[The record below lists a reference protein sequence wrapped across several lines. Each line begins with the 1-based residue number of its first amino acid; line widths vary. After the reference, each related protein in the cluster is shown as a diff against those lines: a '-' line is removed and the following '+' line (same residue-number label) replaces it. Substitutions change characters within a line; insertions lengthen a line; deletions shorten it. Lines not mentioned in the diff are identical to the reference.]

1 MEDKRNL
8 TMGLQFSVA
17 DAIDDLT
24 NILGYIQKIKG
35 GFQDAE
41 EEGDSFGSSLEKT
54 TGDARKGLEGIGT
67 EARNTAE
74 MFGSV
79 SHSGD
84 EIKESILG
92 ARSAF
97 NRMGVSAKENAA
109 DAGAGLD
116 QASSA
121 AGGVIRSLREISKVG
136 NEAAAGYEQI
146 GSQAKTA
153 GILAEKGA
161 KGSEEALTIADQEA
175 KSLQESYKEIGDQ
188 AKTAGI
194 RSEDGIGKAG
204 TALNSVSNQAE
215 KFADSIQTAGIRAE
229 AAGEQAGKSAE
240 DASNKLDQAKSA
252 ADRLKVSYRETGDAA
267 SSEMD
272 KASQATEAATD
283 SLEKVIPSG
292 EKVKK
297 AYREIGAAAESFG
310 SAVVLS
316 SREAM
321 RETNS
326 FGSTLKAG
334 IEGAYGYAGKQADQ
348 FAKKARTGFQ
358 TIQTAIRHPVKTI
371 KSEFVK
377 ALEDAGKKLD
387 DVGDSADDAGD
398 KARKAFQKAG
408 TEIDDVGR
416 KADRS
421 ENDLKDM
428 GDSGE
433 SAGGRIKAAVGSAVT
448 SFFAISAAIELFKA
462 GIEVVKSFGAAI
474 LEAGT
479 SAEKTGAQFDALF
492 SGDSGV
498 KEWADNFSS
507 AVHRSNTEVKS
518 FLASNKTMYQEL
530 GITGQAANDLSK
542 ITTSLAYD
550 IGSAFKMEDAE
561 ALSLIQDYLKG
572 NTEAFTAYGIQINEA
587 ALKQSAMAM
596 GLGSNIEALDE
607 ASAAQVRMNAL
618 LENTTEL
625 QQAAAQKQT
634 GYTNSIKSL
643 KGVWTD
649 FLTSAGSKFE
659 PVFTSLSNTI
669 LTSWPQIEPA
679 LSGLIDMLS
688 GGLSAGIPVITNLAV
703 SSLPALVQTIGE
715 LAGAA
720 APMGGLFL
728 DLATTALPPL
738 ANAVIPLISTF
749 GTLAQTILP
758 PLSRV
763 ISSIAQT
770 VVPPLVEI
778 LQSLSENVIAP
789 LMPHIES
796 IANAILP
803 ALSAGLK
810 LIPPILQTISPI
822 LEGIAGILSRVV
834 GFLSKIVGWA
844 AGGIGTVLN
853 KVAGL
858 FGGGGSSGGGDIPH
872 NADGDPHFSGGWTH
886 INERGGEVAY
896 LPSGST
902 IIPADK
908 SEQILSGGSQKSGPV
923 SMDFSISVPIVI
935 NGDPDPGLIAELEE
949 RIKRTIR
956 ETVQEMQEE
965 AAMNLAIQQGN
976 A

>member
-1 MEDKRNL
+1 MSTVGTLIFYFTVFQYFYLSVRSNSAPFLLSGDFKSLSGENL
-8 TMGLQFSVA
+8 CLGHCLYKQIIFIFHGDNFRQLLDELPANNLCRRSQSVPFHLIESQPVLLVKHHNGIDSVVKSGDLGAENHGRCKLHGKTSYNSPKPVQQIKFVACGKKHLQFSVA

-41 EEGDSFGSSLEKT
+41 EEGNSFGSSLEKT

-188 AKTAGI
+188 AKTVGI

-240 DASNKLDQAKSA
+240 DASNKLNLAKSA

-334 IEGAYGYAGKQADQ
+334 IEGAYGYAEEPGHG
-348 FAKKARTGFQ
+348 GF
-358 TIQTAIRHPVKTI
+358 H
-371 KSEFVK
+371 
-377 ALEDAGKKLD
+377 
-387 DVGDSADDAGD
+387 
-398 KARKAFQKAG
+398 
-408 TEIDDVGR
+408 
-416 KADRS
+416 
-421 ENDLKDM
+421 
-428 GDSGE
+428 
-433 SAGGRIKAAVGSAVT
+433 
-448 SFFAISAAIELFKA
+448 
-462 GIEVVKSFGAAI
+462 
-474 LEAGT
+474 
-479 SAEKTGAQFDALF
+479 
-492 SGDSGV
+492 
-498 KEWADNFSS
+498 
-507 AVHRSNTEVKS
+507 HR
-518 FLASNKTMYQEL
+518 Q
-530 GITGQAANDLSK
+530 
-542 ITTSLAYD
+542 
-550 IGSAFKMEDAE
+550 
-561 ALSLIQDYLKG
+561 
-572 NTEAFTAYGIQINEA
+572 
-587 ALKQSAMAM
+587 
-596 GLGSNIEALDE
+596 
-607 ASAAQVRMNAL
+607 
-618 LENTTEL
+618 
-625 QQAAAQKQT
+625 
-634 GYTNSIKSL
+634 
-643 KGVWTD
+643 
-649 FLTSAGSKFE
+649 
-659 PVFTSLSNTI
+659 P
-669 LTSWPQIEPA
+669 
-679 LSGLIDMLS
+679 
-688 GGLSAGIPVITNLAV
+688 
-703 SSLPALVQTIGE
+703 
-715 LAGAA
+715 
-720 APMGGLFL
+720 
-728 DLATTALPPL
+728 
-738 ANAVIPLISTF
+738 
-749 GTLAQTILP
+749 
-758 PLSRV
+758 
-763 ISSIAQT
+763 
-770 VVPPLVEI
+770 
-778 LQSLSENVIAP
+778 
-789 LMPHIES
+789 
-796 IANAILP
+796 
-803 ALSAGLK
+803 
-810 LIPPILQTISPI
+810 
-822 LEGIAGILSRVV
+822 
-834 GFLSKIVGWA
+834 
-844 AGGIGTVLN
+844 
-853 KVAGL
+853 
-858 FGGGGSSGGGDIPH
+858 
-872 NADGDPHFSGGWTH
+872 
-886 INERGGEVAY
+886 
-896 LPSGST
+896 
-902 IIPADK
+902 
-908 SEQILSGGSQKSGPV
+908 
-923 SMDFSISVPIVI
+923 
-935 NGDPDPGLIAELEE
+935 
-949 RIKRTIR
+949 
-956 ETVQEMQEE
+956 
-965 AAMNLAIQQGN
+965 
-976 A
+976 